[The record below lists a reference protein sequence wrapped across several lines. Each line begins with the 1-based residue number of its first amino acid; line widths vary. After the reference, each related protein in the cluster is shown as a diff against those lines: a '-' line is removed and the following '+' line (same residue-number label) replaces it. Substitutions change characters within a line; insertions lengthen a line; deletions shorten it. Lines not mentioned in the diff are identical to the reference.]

1 MLHLLS
7 GNTAPA
13 APVENATGPDQGVI
27 EEARRRQRRRR
38 IHVAVAGVIVA
49 AFVGV
54 IVWMLAGG
62 ASRAERGQSAQAGG
76 AGAVRSSD
84 PRVVGFDV
92 RVVPSLSVGRAGWCL
107 VVEEHGVA
115 GVSACGDVPVRS
127 MSVLDVLG
135 WSYGGSRHETQVA
148 VTDPQVA
155 AVLVGGRW
163 RVHTVSLAGLP
174 YGMRGAR
181 ILAPAGSTLVALD
194 RQGHRMAQH
203 WGDTPRQGSVRSW
216 RYPSWPPQ
224 GACRLVASGLP
235 GVSAR
240 GGEVASAIQPFPG
253 QLVGYAFLPCAAT
266 TYYLQR
272 EPLRATVV
280 LDAAHP
286 GAPPAMLPDFK
297 PVRRARGFFAEGGAG
312 GLTARRYQNAW
323 LIVGQGSGS
332 AQRIRLLRHLT
343 ATIRL

>member
-1 MLHLLS
+1 MLQPLS
-7 GNTAPA
+7 GNAAPHAPA
-13 APVENATGPDQGVI
+13 EHATGPDQGVI

-38 IHVAVAGVIVA
+38 IRVAVAGVIAA

-54 IVWMLAGG
+54 IARMLAGG
-62 ASRAERGQSAQAGG
+62 ASRAERGRGVQAGG
-76 AGAVRSSD
+76 AAAVRSSD
-84 PRVVGFDV
+84 PHAVAFDV

-127 MSVLDVLG
+127 MPFLDILG
-135 WSYGGSRHETQVA
+135 WSYGGSRQETQVA

-155 AVLVGGRW
+155 AVLVGGKR
-163 RVHTVSLAGLP
+163 RVSTVSLAGLP
-174 YGMRGAR
+174 YSMRGAR

-194 RQGHRMAQH
+194 GHGHRMAQH
-203 WGDTPRQGSVRSW
+203 WRTTPRQGSVRSW
-216 RYPSWPPQ
+216 RYPSRPPQ
-224 GACRLVASGLP
+224 GACRLAASGLP
-235 GVSAR
+235 GVSVR
-240 GGEVASAIQPFPG
+240 GGEVASAIRPFPG
-253 QLVGYAFLPCAAT
+253 QLVGYAFLPCTAT

-286 GAPPAMLPDFK
+286 GARPAVLPDFK
-297 PVRRARGFFAEGGAG
+297 PVPRARGFFAEGGAG
-312 GLTARRYQNAW
+312 GLTARRSQSAW
-323 LIVGQGSGS
+323 LIVGQGSGP

-343 ATIRL
+343 ATVRL